1 MSYKCSH
8 CSRFFSTPY
17 ALKRHISEKHQYNN
31 IDEIGEAVT
40 QTNIAEELRL
50 WDEPYEEEP
59 GLWDEDDFTMNYS
72 KVISKPSFYSN
83 NK

>member
-17 ALKRHISEKHQYNN
+17 ALKRHIFERHQYDN
-31 IDEIGEAVT
+31 DIGEAST
-40 QTNIAEELRL
+40 QQNTIVEDDL

-72 KVISKPSFYSN
+72 TKVINEPSPYSN